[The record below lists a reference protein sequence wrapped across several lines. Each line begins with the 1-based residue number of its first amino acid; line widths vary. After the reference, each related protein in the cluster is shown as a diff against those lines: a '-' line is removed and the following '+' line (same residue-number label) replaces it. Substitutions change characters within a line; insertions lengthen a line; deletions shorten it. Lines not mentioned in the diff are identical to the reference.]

1 VTEEIPKKDY
11 EFVEKIAYKYFI
23 RSNYYVEL
31 DDLVQEGLLAYVK
44 SREKYVESQN
54 SFYMGYAYRRI
65 SGAILD
71 YIGRNS
77 PKGSSTVRPG
87 SAQSTREIHSFTS
100 AGILEEDFAD
110 HTLGDID
117 DEIVRLQCAEE
128 FATYLKSLTPLE
140 HRILYD
146 YFILQDSIVKISVL
160 VGFSRAKVK
169 RIVTACLLHMKDYF
183 EVDDE

>member
-1 VTEEIPKKDY
+1 VIEEIPKKDY
-11 EFVEKIAYKYFI
+11 EFVEKIAYKYFL

-44 SREKYVESQN
+44 AREKYEESKN
-54 SFYMGYAYRRI
+54 NFYMGYAYRRV

-87 SAQSTREIHSFTS
+87 SVQSNREMHSFTS
-100 AGILEEDFAD
+100 AGLLEEEFVD
-110 HTLGDID
+110 HSLSDID

-128 FATYLKSLTPLE
+128 FSTYLESLTPLE

-146 YFILQDSIVKISVL
+146 YFILQDSVVKISEL

-169 RIVTACLLHMKDYF
+169 RIITTCLLHMKDYF
-183 EVDDE
+183 EVEDG